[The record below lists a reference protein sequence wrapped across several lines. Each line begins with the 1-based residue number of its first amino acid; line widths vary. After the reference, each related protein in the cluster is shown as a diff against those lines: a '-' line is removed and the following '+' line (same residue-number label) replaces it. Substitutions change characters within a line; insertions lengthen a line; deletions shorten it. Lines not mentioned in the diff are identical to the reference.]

1 MSGPD
6 GAEPDVVA
14 RILAADPGHAA
25 AIVVA
30 MPWERGRAVLAR
42 IGPREVA
49 RLLVGARGD
58 RVPDLVATIAPQQ
71 LPQVLANLDVMRIA
85 ALVPLLPMEA
95 AVRVVQNMTPT
106 AAADLLLALPTHQ
119 RLALQQALPPPAAP
133 DGGGGSDYARRVEE
147 AVRRVT
153 GTATWRDPRAGTL
166 MTEVFGRSVQVSVR
180 DAPRAPL
187 VGTELHAIAAA
198 TDWRQIS
205 GLLVMTNSPLDP
217 GLAAAAREV
226 RGRGYLIE
234 VLQWQDERD
243 EGALKRV
250 LVRLI
255 R

>member
-6 GAEPDVVA
+6 GDEPDVVA
-14 RILAADPGHAA
+14 RIVAADPGHAA

-30 MPWERGRAVLAR
+30 MPWERGRAVLAS
-42 IGPREVA
+42 IDPRDVA
-49 RLLVGARGD
+49 RMLVGARAD
-58 RVPDLVATIAPQQ
+58 RVPDLVATIAPEQ

-85 ALVPLLPMEA
+85 ALVPLLPMEG
-95 AVRVVQNMTPT
+95 AVRVVQNMSPT
-106 AAADLLLALPTHQ
+106 AAAELLMALPTHQ
-119 RLALQQALPPPAAP
+119 RLALQQALPPPAEP
-133 DGGGGSDYARRVEE
+133 GSGGGGDYARRVEE
-147 AVRRVT
+147 AVRRVA

-166 MTEVFGRSVQVSVR
+166 VTEVFGRSVQVSVR
-180 DAPRAPL
+180 DAPEAAFTGPD
-187 VGTELHAIAAA
+187 LHAIAAA

-226 RGRGYLIE
+226 RGHGYLVE
-234 VLQWQDERD
+234 VLQWQDDRD